1 MRVGMAWTAHSL
13 VFDRPVSGASKTDYR
28 IRFSFIAI
36 NASVFW
42 GNTMCTSVQIPQVQS
57 TSTLLPGQIQS
68 LLQPIA
74 RDDID
79 ALSREA
85 QWETLLHC
93 GRKVFFRGII
103 EFSNVC
109 TCDCYYCGLRRS
121 NRGVGRY
128 QLAKGE
134 ILRQARWFADRG
146 FGSVVL
152 QSGQRRDPRFV
163 GFLTDVVRSVKRET
177 RSAMLPEGL
186 GITLSVGEQSPDDYG
201 RFFDAGAH
209 RYLLNIETSSPR
221 LFRRWHPEN
230 QAYDSRRRCLEYLR
244 SIGFQ
249 VGTGVMIG
257 APWQTAADL
266 AADVAFFKDMDV
278 DMIGM
283 VPYIPHPAAPLAAV
297 AVDTAAV
304 RQRRALLAIA
314 AVRLVLQDVNIAVTT
329 ALQALAPM
337 GREKGISFGA
347 NIIMHQAMASGCRKR
362 HTLYNAKPRD
372 DESNPDFQKALE
384 SRIRRLGRIV
394 GRHEWGDPPHVFH
407 RQALLRQSA

>member
-1 MRVGMAWTAHSL
+1 M
-13 VFDRPVSGASKTDYR
+13 
-28 IRFSFIAI
+28 
-36 NASVFW
+36 
-42 GNTMCTSVQIPQVQS
+42 
-57 TSTLLPGQIQS
+57 
-68 LLQPIA
+68 
-74 RDDID
+74 
-79 ALSREA
+79 
-85 QWETLLHC
+85 LHC

-297 AVDTAAV
+297 DGGHGSGAPAA
-304 RQRRALLAIA
+304 
-314 AVRLVLQDVNIAVTT
+314 RLVGHRRC
-329 ALQALAPM
+329 PS
-337 GREKGISFGA
+337 G
-347 NIIMHQAMASGCRKR
+347 ASGCQYCRYNGPADPGADGSRKG
-362 HTLYNAKPRD
+362 H
-372 DESNPDFQKALE
+372 
-384 SRIRRLGRIV
+384 
-394 GRHEWGDPPHVFH
+394 
-407 RQALLRQSA
+407 LLRRQHHHAPGHGLRLQEATHPV